1 MHTVMEL
8 NKIENILEKYFQGE
22 TTIAEENQLKEYFS
36 SSDVAQH
43 LEQYKPMFGYFSQV
57 KQQQSTQNL
66 ENLALSETIPLK
78 TKKRNVAWLS
88 IAASVVVLLGIG
100 TYLLVSEE
108 SAAPALTAQSELGTY
123 DDPEEALKETQKAL
137 ALLSNNVNVG
147 IESMQ
152 YIKEYEQTKNKI
164 FKQ

>member
-1 MHTVMEL
+1 MEL
-8 NKIENILEKYFQGE
+8 DKIENILEKYFQGE

-43 LEQYKPMFGYFSQV
+43 LEQYRPIFGYFSQV
-57 KQQQSTQNL
+57 KQQKSTQ
-66 ENLALSETIPLK
+66 EIPLK

-100 TYLLVSEE
+100 TYYFAGEKTTPVV
-108 SAAPALTAQSELGTY
+108 AQSKLGTY
-123 DDPEEALKETQKAL
+123 DDPEEALAATQKAL

-147 IESMQ
+147 IESVQ
-152 YIKEYEQTKNKI
+152 YINEYEQSKNKI